1 MLEIKVKSKL
11 PGFTLDVSFSV
22 NQEILAILG
31 PSGSGKTLTFRSI
44 AGLTHPDEGFVR
56 LNGKVLLDTAKR
68 INLPARRPQD
78 RFCFPE
84 LLVVPAP

>member
-31 PSGSGKTLTFRSI
+31 PSGSG
-44 AGLTHPDEGFVR
+44 
-56 LNGKVLLDTAKR
+56 
-68 INLPARRPQD
+68 
-78 RFCFPE
+78 
-84 LLVVPAP
+84 